1 MYPSVFSWRLQRQEE
16 GVREGE
22 ESMVL
27 GARAGGLTSK
37 AHLCVP
43 IYNSPGVFAFLAS
56 FFPHLY
62 IGIYQHVLGFV
73 LA

>member
-1 MYPSVFSWRLQRQEE
+1 MCPSVFSWRQQRWEE
-16 GVREGE
+16 GVGERE

-27 GARAGGLTSK
+27 GARAGSLAYLLVS
-37 AHLCVP
+37 
-43 IYNSPGVFAFLAS
+43 IYKSPEVFAFLTS

>member
-1 MYPSVFSWRLQRQEE
+1 MGER
-16 GVREGE
+16 E
-22 ESMVL
+22 ESAVL
-27 GARAGGLTSK
+27 GAGAGGLTSK

-56 FFPHLY
+56 FFPHLH

-73 LA
+73 LS

>member
-1 MYPSVFSWRLQRQEE
+1 MCPSVFSWRQQKREE
-16 GVREGE
+16 VVGERE

-27 GARAGGLTSK
+27 GARVGD
-37 AHLCVP
+37 LCVS
-43 IYNSPGVFAFLAS
+43 IYNSPGVFAFLTS

-73 LA
+73 LM